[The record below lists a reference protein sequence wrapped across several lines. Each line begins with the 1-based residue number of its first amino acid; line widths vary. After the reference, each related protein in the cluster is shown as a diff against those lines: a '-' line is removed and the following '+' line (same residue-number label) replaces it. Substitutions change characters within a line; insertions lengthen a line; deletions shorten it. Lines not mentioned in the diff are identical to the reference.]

1 MQKKSTNNNDVND
14 TALEWLVKLQS
25 PEVTPEQEQAFF
37 LWLEANTEHQQAYI
51 NAEKYWQQLDIVEGF
66 RAAND
71 DKSGRWFAHP
81 VMKSFIA
88 ASVLFCAVLLS
99 LQFSDSWN
107 TQDYRTIA
115 GERRHLVL
123 KDGSKITINT
133 ASNLRVKAMDGSELR
148 KVYLDKG
155 EALFKV
161 SSDKSRPF
169 IVETPSGSV
178 RVLGT
183 TFTVSAEAGKMRV
196 TVTEGR
202 VALLDNKANA
212 ELPVGQLEA
221 KVTLVA
227 NQQLTMAEAIE
238 GIAPIT
244 VDAQALSLWQEGR
257 LIYQGVSLDKVV
269 ADLSRYIDGEIRL
282 ADSDM
287 NQTKV
292 VAVFDIADKDSII
305 KALESALNVSAV
317 SQTNKLTLLYPSKI

>member
-1 MQKKSTNNNDVND
+1 
-14 TALEWLVKLQS
+14 
-25 PEVTPEQEQAFF
+25 
-37 LWLEANTEHQQAYI
+37 
-51 NAEKYWQQLDIVEGF
+51 
-66 RAAND
+66 
-71 DKSGRWFAHP
+71 
-81 VMKSFIA
+81 
-88 ASVLFCAVLLS
+88 
-99 LQFSDSWN
+99 
-107 TQDYRTIA
+107 
-115 GERRHLVL
+115 
-123 KDGSKITINT
+123 
-133 ASNLRVKAMDGSELR
+133 
-148 KVYLDKG
+148 
-155 EALFKV
+155 
-161 SSDKSRPF
+161 
-169 IVETPSGSV
+169 
-178 RVLGT
+178 
-183 TFTVSAEAGKMRV
+183 MRV